1 MLEDAVDIPQTI
13 GRYRIQAHVS
23 SDAKDAVYAG
33 FDPLIERPVAIKVF
47 RFRTDDPAAIAQ
59 VKQTFYAEMQRIGA
73 LIHPNI
79 VTLYDAGELPGALF
93 IASEFVEGPSLA
105 ERLEASSTLD
115 LAMRVSMLAQMI
127 DALDYARALGT
138 AHLTLKPGSVYIG
151 PDYTLKVSGFGVA
164 AVLDAL
170 AEASDETV
178 AEPSC
183 YTAPE
188 RAQGYTGDA
197 RSDVYSLAQVALDV
211 LAGSDDATRTG
222 GGWTAATLP
231 ALPAYLVE
239 HGVSADRWRA
249 VFQRALAVDPAQ
261 RYDTVLTLKFELIL
275 LLGIAES
282 DAHHSWETARALGQL
297 SALGGEPAAA
307 KDDSV
312 ATMLAQVH
320 RRLPSS
326 GLPAFGGDEPDTG
339 ATVLAQSGDHIVS
352 PFDGALPED
361 GETMLTPR
369 PWRREVSASD
379 DDTRPAKKKD

>member
-47 RFRTDDPAAIAQ
+47 RVRTDDAAAIAGI
-59 VKQTFYAEMQRIGA
+59 KQTFYAEMQRIGA

-79 VTLYDAGELPGALF
+79 VTLYDAGELPDALF

-127 DALDYARALGT
+127 DALDYARGLGS
-138 AHLTLKPGSVYIG
+138 AHLTLKPASVYIG

-170 AEASDETV
+170 AAASDETV
-178 AEPSC
+178 AEPSP

-188 RAQGYTGDA
+188 RAQGQTGDA

-211 LAGSDDATRTG
+211 LAGGDAAHPT
-222 GGWTAATLP
+222 GGWTAETLP
-231 ALPAYLVE
+231 PLPAYLVE

-297 SALGGEPAAA
+297 SALGGEPSAA

-312 ATMLAQVH
+312 ATMLAQIH
-320 RRLPSS
+320 RRLPST
-326 GLPAFGGDEPDTG
+326 GLPVFGGDEPDTG
-339 ATVLAQSGDHIVS
+339 ATVLARSGDHLVS
-352 PFDGALPED
+352 PFGGALPED
-361 GETMLTPR
+361 GETMLTPE
-369 PWRREVSASD
+369 PWPTQVLGSD
-379 DDTRPAKKKD
+379 EDTRPAKKKE